1 MYRAGLKIVF
11 IFVESYEWKFIKC
24 FGRKMKILKIHYK
37 SLSKANVTFPYTRL
51 IYNITAEHFKLNFS
65 RLKRSTTYQK
75 VAKAYKHS
83 PIPVDVFSIWF
94 FISKRE
100 FSSTKRT
107 LPNTPAMNNV
117 VFCFMNMDLNFK
129 SPRTK
134 CHNVLHSFA
143 YYSAEKKLIKKDINA
158 SHRTFSGRFV
168 NHIKLTE
175 KTDKKT

>member
-1 MYRAGLKIVF
+1 
-11 IFVESYEWKFIKC
+11 
-24 FGRKMKILKIHYK
+24 MKISRVHYK
-37 SLSKANVTFPYTRL
+37 SLSKANVTFPNTRL
-51 IYNITAEHFKLNFS
+51 IYNINVEHFRLNFS
-65 RLKRSTTYQK
+65 RVKHSTTYQK

-134 CHNVLHSFA
+134 FLNVLHSFA

-168 NHIKLTE
+168 NHIKLRG
-175 KTDKKT
+175 KTDKKNLKLLIFFPP

>member
-1 MYRAGLKIVF
+1 
-11 IFVESYEWKFIKC
+11 
-24 FGRKMKILKIHYK
+24 MKISRIHYK
-37 SLSKANVTFPYTRL
+37 SLSKANVTFPNTRL
-51 IYNITAEHFKLNFS
+51 IYNINVEHFRLNFS
-65 RLKRSTTYQK
+65 RVKHSTTYQK

-83 PIPVDVFSIWF
+83 PIPVDVFSISF

-134 CHNVLHSFA
+134 CHNVLHTTLLK
-143 YYSAEKKLIKKDINA
+143 KKLIKKDINA

-168 NHIKLTE
+168 NHIKLRE
-175 KTDKKT
+175 KTDKKNLKLLIFFPP

>member
-1 MYRAGLKIVF
+1 
-11 IFVESYEWKFIKC
+11 
-24 FGRKMKILKIHYK
+24 MKISRIHYK
-37 SLSKANVTFPYTRL
+37 SLSKANVTFPNTRL
-51 IYNITAEHFKLNFS
+51 IYNINVEHLRLNFS
-65 RLKRSTTYQK
+65 RVKHSTTYQK

-117 VFCFMNMDLNFK
+117 VSCFMNMDLNFK

-143 YYSAEKKLIKKDINA
+143 YYSAEKKIDKMDING
-158 SHRTFSGRFV
+158 SHRTFSVRIF
-168 NHIKLTE
+168 NHIKLRKKLIE
-175 KTDKKT
+175 KLKALDIFSALN